1 MVNSNGHLPIPD
13 TNAPDRWVVGCA
25 RQHRQNGVVLIIAL
39 ILLVVISLL
48 AVTSLRGAGSAES
61 ISGNVRTTELATQA
75 AEIALRHC
83 EAAALKTV
91 RLLDGDTTS
100 EAATYDDQ
108 GLDSTKI
115 LWAATATHWQSVGNW
130 DTSTTAAFVLPATLV
145 GGTTTFKRPP
155 ECLVESLTGATPTGT
170 PASFLITARGF
181 GPEVA
186 TADAN
191 RTRAIGTVVWLQST
205 IDILP

>member
-83 EAAALKTV
+83 EAAALKVV
-91 RLLDGDTTS
+91 R
-100 EAATYDDQ
+100 
-108 GLDSTKI
+108 
-115 LWAATATHWQSVGNW
+115 
-130 DTSTTAAFVLPATLV
+130 
-145 GGTTTFKRPP
+145 
-155 ECLVESLTGATPTGT
+155 
-170 PASFLITARGF
+170 
-181 GPEVA
+181 
-186 TADAN
+186 
-191 RTRAIGTVVWLQST
+191 
-205 IDILP
+205 